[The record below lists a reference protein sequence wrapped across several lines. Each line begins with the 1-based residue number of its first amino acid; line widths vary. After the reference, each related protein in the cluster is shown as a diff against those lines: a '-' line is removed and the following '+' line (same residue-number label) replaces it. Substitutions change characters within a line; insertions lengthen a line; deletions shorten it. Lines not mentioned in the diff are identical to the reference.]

1 MKTFD
6 PALHADSLRK
16 ERAYHIRPSLDPAF
30 TPHLGALVEMLTYA
44 RLTTLQAV
52 HDLPEEALWQTAPG
66 CTNSIGTLLAH
77 IAAVERTYHLL
88 SFEGRD
94 VTPEQDGAV
103 YWGLTMSQEGTPPS
117 RLPTL
122 DELRAD
128 LAAARAETLRVFST
142 KDDDWLAQPM
152 AEGWA
157 NHHWAWFHVMEDEVS
172 HRGQIRLL
180 RRVVAPEAT

>member
-1 MKTFD
+1 MAQGSGSSAAGAERGFAAWLFGTAVGA
-6 PALHADSLRK
+6 ALA
-16 ERAYHIRPSLDPAF
+16 ELD
-30 TPHLGALVEMLTYA
+30 
-44 RLTTLQAV
+44 
-52 HDLPEEALWQTAPG
+52 D
-66 CTNSIGTLLAH
+66 
-77 IAAVERTYHLL
+77 
-88 SFEGRD
+88 GRI
-94 VTPEQDGAV
+94 
-103 YWGLTMSQEGTPPS
+103 
-117 RLPTL
+117 PTL

-128 LAAARAETLRVFST
+128 LSAARAETLRVFST